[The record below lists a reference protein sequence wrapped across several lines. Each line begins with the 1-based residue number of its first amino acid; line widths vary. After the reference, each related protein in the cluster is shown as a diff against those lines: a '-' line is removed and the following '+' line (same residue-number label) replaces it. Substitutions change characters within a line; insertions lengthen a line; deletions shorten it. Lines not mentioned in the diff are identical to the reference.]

1 MMTQEEATVE
11 TKKLFG
17 EDSFTEHD
25 DQVPGRRYY
34 VGQCPIFAGAYT
46 GFMGYSWEAALAQA
60 KKVEDRIASPPKQ
73 D

>member
-1 MMTQEEATVE
+1 MTQEEATAE

-34 VGQCPIFAGAYT
+34 VGRCPIEAGVYR
-46 GFMGYSWEAALAQA
+46 GFMGYSWEGALRCAREA
-60 KKVEDRIASPPKQ
+60 PGGAVPGKG
-73 D
+73 